1 MTVFKCK
8 MCGGTIDF
16 QPGDTVG
23 VCEYCGTKQT
33 LPKIDDERKANL
45 YDRANHF
52 RRANDFDKAMAIY
65 EQILDEDTTDAEA
78 YWSLVLCRYGIEY
91 VEDPTTHKR
100 VPTVNRVQY
109 TSIFADEDYK
119 AALSHADTY
128 QQVIYEE
135 EAKAIDEIQKGILA
149 ISEKEEPFDIF
160 ICYKETD
167 NNGRRTEDSV
177 LAYDIYKELTK
188 EGYKVFFS
196 RVTLEDKLGT
206 AYEPY
211 IFAALNSSK
220 IMIAVG
226 TKAEFYNA
234 VWVKNE
240 WSRYLA
246 LIKKG
251 AKKTL
256 IPAYKGMDP
265 YDLPE
270 EFSHLQGQDMA
281 KLGFMQDLV
290 RGVKKILGE
299 SETRTIANTKTVPLL
314 EKANEY
320 LEAKDWKNAKEY
332 FERVL
337 DLDPTN
343 MKANLGMLLTD
354 QKVTKEEELLTLST
368 PLDTTDS
375 YTRAI
380 RYADEDLSN
389 RLKGYNEEILKRNAE
404 KKKKSIKIGV
414 FCSLAVIVVVT
425 LFFLTKNVIIPAA
438 KYARANQLLNNE
450 QFDEAIKIYESL
462 GTYKDSTGKIGIC
475 RAKKSYVLAYN
486 SGMQFFEEGN
496 YIQAKNQFKMTN
508 GYKDSA
514 ERIEQ
519 CDNAILEP
527 VRQAVLASI
536 EDGDYASAYDL
547 LDQYTNPTGSN
558 FINAAVE
565 LKKELKY
572 EEALLKMESG
582 DYSEAYENL
591 QYLANHGEYKDS
603 AEKREECANYIEKQ
617 NQDAIEEAQKTI
629 QDSLTKAQQ
638 NLNNGNNVID
648 ALKVLYSLEG
658 EFDVESII
666 LEFEQSMLSKA
677 NVGDIVILGHMEQDK
692 DTSNGDEPIE
702 WIVLEKE
709 GSKLLLLSKYVLAN
723 AYYNITSSSYWKSS
737 ELRKTL
743 LEWKEKCFYSSEA
756 ENFLVQT
763 SLFEPVSES
772 AIKYQV
778 CEDYMFL
785 LNLEE
790 IEKYFPTD
798 EERIAASAS
807 KPEGGGSVYW
817 LLPDKSVLT
826 PQSVGPKGT
835 ILNGTGTANQRGVR
849 PAMWVDYN

>member
-45 YDRANHF
+45 YERANHF
-52 RRANDFDKAMAIY
+52 RRANDFDRAMAIY
-65 EQILDEDTTDAEA
+65 EQILDEDISDAEA

-119 AALSHADTY
+119 AALSHADIY

-256 IPAYKGMDP
+256 IPAYKGIDP

-270 EFSHLQGQDMA
+270 EFSHLQGQDMS

-299 SETRTIANTKTVPLL
+299 SEVRKITDAEIVPLM

-332 FERVL
+332 YARVI
-337 DLDPTN
+337 DIDARHV
-343 MKANLGMLLTD
+343 KANLGVLLAE
-354 QKVTKEEELLTLST
+354 QKVTKEEELST
-368 PLDTTDS
+368 VAAPFDETES

-380 RYADEDLSN
+380 RYADEDLIN
-389 RLKGYNEEILKRNAE
+389 RLKGYCEEVRKKYS
-404 KKKKSIKIGV
+404 KKKKKAIKLGIMCAIAMIAILIGLFWKQIMNTSI
-414 FCSLAVIVVVT
+414 
-425 LFFLTKNVIIPAA
+425 A
-438 KYARANQLLNNE
+438 KYTRAGILYNNE
-450 QFDEAIKIYESL
+450 QFDEAITVYRSL
-462 GTYKDSTGKIGIC
+462 GNYKDSKQQIQNCEKGKKYLKGIEQLE
-475 RAKKSYVLAYN
+475 A
-486 SGMQFFEEGN
+486 GN
-496 YIQAKNQFKMTN
+496 YEDALAFFW
-508 GYKDSA
+508 GAGDYKDA
-514 ERIEQ
+514 TEKYQLCQEKV
-519 CDNAILEP
+519 NEKTN
-527 VRQAVLASI
+527 LA
-536 EDGDYASAYDL
+536 L
-547 LDQYTNPTGSN
+547 
-558 FINAAVE
+558 
-565 LKKELKY
+565 
-572 EEALLKMESG
+572 EEARKAVDAALTAT
-582 DYSEAYENL
+582 DQTNNL
-591 QYLANHGEYKDS
+591 
-603 AEKREECANYIEKQ
+603 
-617 NQDAIEEAQKTI
+617 
-629 QDSLTKAQQ
+629 
-638 NLNNGNNVID
+638 ID
-648 ALKVLYSLEG
+648 ALKILYPLQGDAEIDQKIT
-658 EFDVESII
+658 EYERTI
-666 LEFEQSMLSKA
+666 LENAE
-677 NVGDIVILGHMEQDK
+677 VGDTVVLGHIEQDNNA
-692 DTSNGDEPIE
+692 TNGEEPIE
-702 WIVLEKE
+702 WNILRITENNGKKRYLVISSLILADKQYNNS
-709 GSKLLLLSKYVLAN
+709 GGALWTVSLLAKWLNNSFL
-723 AYYNITSSSYWKSS
+723 TSSFSTWEQSIMFGNSS
-737 ELRKTL
+737 DKVFILNTKQAEDYYSSNELRKCKATTFVNETGNL
-743 LEWKEKCFYSSEA
+743 YS
-756 ENFLVQT
+756 ENGFVNWWLRPDNSNSYGVGH
-763 SLFEPVSES
+763 VGVDGD
-772 AIKYQV
+772 I
-778 CEDYMFL
+778 
-785 LNLEE
+785 
-790 IEKYFPTD
+790 
-798 EERIAASAS
+798 
-807 KPEGGGSVYW
+807 GGGLAGEIY
-817 LLPDKSVLT
+817 
-826 PQSVGPKGT
+826 
-835 ILNGTGTANQRGVR
+835 GVR
-849 PAMWVDYN
+849 PAIWIELDQ

>member
-119 AALSHADTY
+119 AALNHADTY

-299 SETRTIANTKTVPLL
+299 SEVRKINDKEIAPLINKANDFL
-314 EKANEY
+314 EK
-320 LEAKDWKNAKEY
+320 KDWKNAKDY
-332 FERVL
+332 YGRVI
-337 DLDPTN
+337 DIDPRDVN
-343 MKANLGMLLTD
+343 ANIGVLLAE
-354 QKVTKEEELLTLST
+354 QRVTKEEELVSVAA
-368 PLDTTDS
+368 PFDETDS
-375 YTRAI
+375 YMKAV
-380 RYADEDLSN
+380 RYAEEELVN
-389 RLKGYNEEILKRNAE
+389 RLRGYNDEIRKRIAE
-404 KKKKSIKIGV
+404 RKKKGIKLGIICAAATV
-414 FCSLAVIVVVT
+414 LLVACFFLIKVIV
-425 LFFLTKNVIIPAA
+425 IPAA
-438 KYARANQLLNNE
+438 KYAKAKSLYENE
-450 QFDEAIKIYESL
+450 QFDEAIEIYREL
-462 GTYKDSTGKIGIC
+462 GDYKDSKDQAGIC
-475 RAKKSYVLAYN
+475 RDQKNTAIAYNNALQAFEKGNYLDAKKIFLN
-486 SGMQFFEEGN
+486 TIE
-496 YIQAKNQFKMTN
+496 
-508 GYKDSA
+508 YKDSA
-514 ERIEQ
+514 ERIDQCNKAYFESIQNEVSEYMGSENYSSAITLLEKISDYNDAADLIQKCNDAINESIRQKALDYMEKGNYSSAISLLEQ
-519 CDNAILEP
+519 ISDYNDAADLIKECNDAISES
-527 VRQAVLASI
+527 VRQ
-536 EDGDYASAYDL
+536 
-547 LDQYTNPTGSN
+547 
-558 FINAAVE
+558 
-565 LKKELKY
+565 
-572 EEALLKMESG
+572 EALDYMKNG
-582 DYSEAYENL
+582 DYSSAIKALEKITEYKDAADLIKECEVLQEQQKQAAIDALPKVKELMSASKFEEAYE
-591 QYLANHGEYKDS
+591 YLSQLSEDVEEVISLKKTCNRCITCSGIFSDKTYTIESKFIYQDGVIYWNPSVLSNSSPFSYLTYTGFSNPKIAYDS
-603 AEKREECANYIEKQ
+603 GTKYFQLVDSVFQAVFESYG
-617 NQDAIEEAQKTI
+617 QKT
-629 QDSLTKAQQ
+629 SLK
-638 NLNNGNNVID
+638 I
-648 ALKVLYSLEG
+648 KVSG
-658 EFDVESII
+658 
-666 LEFEQSMLSKA
+666 
-677 NVGDIVILGHMEQDK
+677 
-692 DTSNGDEPIE
+692 SNR
-702 WIVLEKE
+702 
-709 GSKLLLLSKYVLAN
+709 
-723 AYYNITSSSYWKSS
+723 AYA
-737 ELRKTL
+737 TL
-743 LEWKEKCFYSSEA
+743 VKQE
-756 ENFLVQT
+756 
-763 SLFEPVSES
+763 
-772 AIKYQV
+772 
-778 CEDYMFL
+778 
-785 LNLEE
+785 
-790 IEKYFPTD
+790 
-798 EERIAASAS
+798 
-807 KPEGGGSVYW
+807 
-817 LLPDKSVLT
+817 
-826 PQSVGPKGT
+826 
-835 ILNGTGTANQRGVR
+835 
-849 PAMWVDYN
+849 